1 MKHAIR
7 HIHFV
12 AVVGAQ
18 ARSGLRVAVP
28 AAAAQMGHGGLTA

>member
-12 AVVGAQ
+12 EYSEAQ
-18 ARSGLRVAVP
+18 PKPGLCRAVP
-28 AAAAQMGHGGLTA
+28 ANAMKCGEGLMS

>member
-12 AVVGAQ
+12 EAMKAPAGVG
-18 ARSGLRVAVP
+18 RRVAVP